1 MKKTINGLGELEKFT
16 KDFLKEIKN
25 EKGFQ
30 KDSATLV
37 WLEGDLG
44 AGKTT
49 FVQNIGKHLNIK
61 ETVNSPTFVISKRYK
76 ISGNKDYKNLIHI
89 DAYRLSTKNDL
100 ENIGFFKDIENPDNL
115 IFMEWGSLVSKYLPE
130 DLIKAT
136 LKYIN
141 EDNREVRVD
150 F

>member
-1 MKKTINGLGELEKFT
+1 MKKTINGLKELEKFT
-16 KDFLKEIKN
+16 KNFLREIEGKERNKN
-25 EKGFQ
+25 
-30 KDSATLV
+30 SATLV

-61 ETVNSPTFVISKRYK
+61 ETVNSPTFVISKRYEIK
-76 ISGNKDYKNLIHI
+76 KSDFKNLIHI

-100 ENIGFFKDIENPDNL
+100 ENIGFFKDMENPDNL
-115 IFMEWGSLVSKYLPE
+115 IFLEWGSLVKSHLPKE
-130 DLIKAT
+130 VIKVE
-136 LKYIN
+136 LEYIS
-141 EDNREVRVD
+141 ESERGVRVD